1 MRAKS
6 LKINLLVYESHH
18 HRRTLGKEGFEA
30 ITDYIITKPQLCGK
44 LISLYVPLL
53 FSLSAE
59 MGLTENLTAVQRT
72 ACGLQVMGFPVCLE
86 HNKFARNALWCAL
99 CLLHA
104 YRSSR
109 NRH

>member
-44 LISLYVPLL
+44 LISLYVPPAVLTL
-53 FSLSAE
+53 CRDGADRESDGGTKDGVWAAGD
-59 MGLTENLTAVQRT
+59 GLPSVPGAQ
-72 ACGLQVMGFPVCLE
+72 QVRP
-86 HNKFARNALWCAL
+86 
-99 CLLHA
+99 
-104 YRSSR
+104 
-109 NRH
+109 